1 MSATTETPPVWRY
14 WPASVAEI
22 PLLVSIPHTG
32 TFVPAEIVAQ
42 FAHKDIAAQLMTD
55 WALHELYTFLP
66 ALGVDV
72 IHATHHRFVIDLN
85 RPPDARPLYPGR
97 FETGLVPTESF
108 QGEPIWR
115 RSPSATEVGRRLERF
130 HRPYHAALEQ
140 RLREKVARF
149 GYAYLID
156 AHSVESRASR
166 LHGALNED
174 IYLGDRDRATC
185 DPAFT
190 ARVSELFAAQGL
202 QVSVNE
208 PYKGGYITAHY
219 CSLAGVQSLQIEM
232 CQRLYMTEGQ
242 PERASADP
250 RFAPFQQHL
259 RLVFAGIAEIVRTPP
274 VQTVPTRT

>member
-1 MSATTETPPVWRY
+1 MSHAPGETPPLWRY
-14 WPASVAEI
+14 WPSTGPEI

-32 TFVPAEIVAQ
+32 TYVPAEIANQ
-42 FAHKDIAAQLMTD
+42 FADQDIAAELMTD
-55 WALHELYTFLP
+55 WALDELYTFLP

-72 IHATHHRFVIDLN
+72 IHATHHRFVVDLN

-115 RSPSATEVGRRLERF
+115 RAPSAAEIERRLTQF
-130 HRPYHAALEQ
+130 HRPYHAALER
-140 RLREKVARF
+140 RLQEKVARF
-149 GYAYLID
+149 GYCYLID

-166 LHGALNED
+166 LHGPLRDD
-174 IYLGDRDRATC
+174 IYLGDRDRTTC

-190 ARVSELFAAQGL
+190 RRVSALFEAQGL
-202 QVSVNE
+202 KVSLNE

-219 CSLAGVQSLQIEM
+219 CSLASVQSLQIEM

-250 RFAPFQQHL
+250 RFAPFQERL
-259 RLVFAGIAEIVRTPP
+259 RTVFFGIAEAVRNT
-274 VQTVPTRT
+274 PTRT

>member
-1 MSATTETPPVWRY
+1 MSMATSEAPPLWRY
-14 WPASVAEI
+14 WPAAADEI
-22 PLLVSIPHTG
+22 ALLVSIPHTG

-42 FAHKDIAAQLMTD
+42 FAQRDSAAQLMTD

-66 ALGVDV
+66 ALGIDV

-115 RSPSATEVGRRLERF
+115 RPPSAAEIERRLMSF
-130 HRPYHAALEQ
+130 HRPYHAALER

-149 GYAYLID
+149 GYCYLID

-166 LHGALNED
+166 LHGALSD
-174 IYLGDRDRATC
+174 DVYLGDRDRVTC

-190 ARVSELFAAQGL
+190 RRVSELLAAQGL
-202 QVSVNE
+202 KVRLNE

-242 PERASADP
+242 PERASADV
-250 RFAPFQQHL
+250 RFAPFQQQL
-259 RLVFAGIAEIVRTPP
+259 RTVFSGIAETVRSAH
-274 VQTVPTRT
+274 TVPTRT

>member
-1 MSATTETPPVWRY
+1 MSATTETPPLWRY

-32 TFVPAEIVAQ
+32 IFVPAEIAAQ

-115 RSPSATEVGRRLERF
+115 RPPSAAEVARRLERF
-130 HRPYHAALEQ
+130 HYPYHAALAQ
-140 RLREKVARF
+140 RLHEKVARF
-149 GYAYLID
+149 GHAFLID

-166 LHGALNED
+166 LHGALSED
-174 IYLGDRDRATC
+174 IYLGDRDGATC
-185 DPAFT
+185 EPGFT
-190 ARVSELFAAQGL
+190 RRVNELFAAQGL
-202 QVSVNE
+202 KVSVNE

-219 CSLAGVQSLQIEM
+219 GSLAGVQSLQIEM
-232 CQRLYMTEGQ
+232 CQRLYMTEGH
-242 PERASADP
+242 PERASTDP
-250 RFAPFQQHL
+250 RFAPFQQRL
-259 RLVFAGIAEIVRTPP
+259 RAVFAGIAESVRSTPA
-274 VQTVPTRT
+274 PTS